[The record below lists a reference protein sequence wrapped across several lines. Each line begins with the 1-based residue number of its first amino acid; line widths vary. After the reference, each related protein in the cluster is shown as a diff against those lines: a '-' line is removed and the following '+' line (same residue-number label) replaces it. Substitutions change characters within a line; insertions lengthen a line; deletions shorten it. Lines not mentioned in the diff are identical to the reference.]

1 MKDEQ
6 LSDTCHQF
14 CTLFETVYIPEA
26 PEPKILAVPDSFLP
40 RPAGGDIMYD
50 IKYRYYTAGYLY
62 LPSQS
67 NQSRA
72 LSVTLKK
79 SATLRVQTGIRLRK
93 GPLAAAHWLY
103 LGTSTDTHTY
113 TIAAMFPSTARRS
126 LASLI
131 PPKIATP
138 NAVVS
143 QVSSRGRESSTRHN
157 FTLPSHKDLYTST
170 NS

>member
-1 MKDEQ
+1 MILNTDSIQ
-6 LSDTCHQF
+6 L
-14 CTLFETVYIPEA
+14 VIYI
-26 PEPKILAVPDSFLP
+26 
-40 RPAGGDIMYD
+40 
-50 IKYRYYTAGYLY
+50 Y
-62 LPSQS
+62 LPSPS

-72 LSVTLKK
+72 LLSQGLDSEKK
-79 SATLRVQTGIRLRK
+79 CHITGSDGNWLRK

-103 LGTSTDTHTY
+103 LGSSTDTHTY

-143 QVSSRGRESSTRHN
+143 QISSRGRGSSTRHN
-157 FTLPSHKDLYTST
+157 FTLPSLPYSKGY
-170 NS
+170 N